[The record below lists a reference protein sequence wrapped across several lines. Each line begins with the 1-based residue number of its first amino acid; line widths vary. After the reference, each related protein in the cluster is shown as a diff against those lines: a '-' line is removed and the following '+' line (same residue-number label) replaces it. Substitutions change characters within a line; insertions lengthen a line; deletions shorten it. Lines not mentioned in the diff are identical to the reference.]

1 MIVFGE
7 LVVILKKNLKIDVYL
22 FLDNDWIMIFFNFVF
37 WL

>member
-7 LVVILKKNLKIDVYL
+7 LVVILKKILKIDVYL

>member
-7 LVVILKKNLKIDVYL
+7 LVVILKKKFKIDVYL